1 MSIGTRQDEVV
12 YADSDGRRISDN
24 TLQFRWIMTL
34 QGGLDALF
42 RADPN
47 VFVAGDLL
55 WYPVQGQP
63 KVRAAP
69 DTMVAFGRPKGY
81 RGSYKQW
88 VEGGVAPQVVFEVFS
103 PGNRAGEMRFKH
115 AFYEKYGVEEYYVYD
130 PDRVTL
136 LGHRRDA
143 KGKLAPLSEMD
154 GYVSPRLGVRFELAD
169 ELVVYRPD
177 GKSFLTYLELVEQNE
192 AQRTEAAR
200 ERRDA
205 VEAYAKL
212 VEQADARQAEADRE
226 RDRADRERQKAD
238 ARQAEADREREATR
252 RERESADFERQRA
265 EAERD
270 RAEALRRAND
280 ALRAKLRAAGIDP
293 DAV

>member
-1 MSIGTRQDEVV
+1 MSAAVMPEID
-12 YADSDGRRISDN
+12 YPDSDGERMAEND
-24 TLQFRWIMTL
+24 LQFRWIVTL

-47 VFVAGDLL
+47 VIVKGDML
-55 WYPVQGQP
+55 WYPVEGRP
-63 KVRAAP
+63 DVRVAP
-69 DTMVAFGRPKGY
+69 DAMVVFGRPKGY
-81 RGSYKQW
+81 RGSYRQW
-88 VEGGVAPQVVFEVFS
+88 VEGGIAPQVVFEVLS
-103 PGNRAGEMRFKH
+103 PGNRAGEMRLKH
-115 AFYEKYGVEEYYVYD
+115 VFYEKYGVEEYYVYD

-136 LGHRRDA
+136 LGYRRDA
-143 KGKLAPLSEMD
+143 KGKLAPLPGVD
-154 GYVSPRLGVRFELAD
+154 GSVSPRLGIRFELAD

-177 GKSFLTYLELVEQNE
+177 GESFLTYLELVEQNE
-192 AQRTEAAR
+192 AQRIEAAR

-226 RDRADRERQKAD
+226 RQKAD
-238 ARQAEADREREATR
+238 ARQAEADC
-252 RERESADFERQRA
+252 ERESADSERQRA
-265 EAERD
+265 QAERD

>member
-1 MSIGTRQDEVV
+1 MDAVATPEVV
-12 YADSDGRRISDN
+12 YPDSDGERMAEND
-24 TLQFRWIMTL
+24 LQFRWIVTL

-47 VFVAGDLL
+47 VIVKGDML
-55 WYPVQGQP
+55 WYPVEGRP
-63 KVRAAP
+63 DLRVAP
-69 DTMVAFGRPKGY
+69 DAMVVFGRPKGY
-81 RGSYKQW
+81 RGSYRQW
-88 VEGGVAPQVVFEVFS
+88 VEGGVAPQAVFEVLS
-103 PGNRAGEMRFKH
+103 PGNRAGEMRLKH

-136 LGHRRDA
+136 LGYRRDA

-226 RDRADRERQKAD
+226 RGRADRERQKAD

-252 RERESADFERQRA
+252 RERQKAEAERALAQ
-265 EAERD
+265 AERD